1 MKTDYICQNPE
12 LSKLDE
18 YISFCKVREK
28 RLLLNSTF
36 SFLMGILILIQF
48 TATVLFPQEKILLIP
63 LFVLGLVYGVCNL
76 CHLKLKKYK
85 LHLVDYLL
93 PVFLIVLSV
102 LGFLMVCTSAH
113 IDMPPTD
120 FRVFWY
126 RGLAVVFGFFLL
138 IIYPSVLF
146 YQWIKLVLFRKRQIP
161 KYYEYNSDSE
171 HTAII
176 IPHNTARHLD
186 FSGTEAFYL
195 TSQLIKHNIEPFRV
209 YFCTYADEVAEI
221 ISNKDILNLW
231 IFGHGAHGR
240 VDLTGGYL
248 FYESF
253 IGKDI
258 PKKGY
263 IHQFHCNPCD
273 NEHDKYSLVSILV
286 DEENWDKC
294 TQTGNEWLVLK
305 VLCSLPVLKI
315 VGNYLYGV
323 RSTMRN
329 KKDIKKYIKH
339 KLGER
344 E

>member
-1 MKTDYICQNPE
+1 MKTDYVCQNPE

-28 RLLLNSTF
+28 RFLLNSAF

-48 TATVLFPQEKILLIP
+48 TATVLFPRDFSLTIP
-63 LFVLGLVYGVCNL
+63 LFILGMLYGGL
-76 CHLKLKKYK
+76 TLWYLKWKKYK
-85 LHLVDYLL
+85 LHFVDYLIPL
-93 PVFLIVLSV
+93 FLL
-102 LGFLMVCTSAH
+102 LAGFLGILMLLVSEIVTPHSANTVTSLY
-113 IDMPPTD
+113 
-120 FRVFWY
+120 VY
-126 RGLAVVFGFFLL
+126 SAVGFGFSL
-138 IIYPSVLF
+138 ILYAAVLF
-146 YQWIKLVLFRKRQIP
+146 VSGIKLISCRKKIIQ
-161 KYYEYNSDSE
+161 KSYEYKSLGN
-171 HTAII
+171 HTGLI
-176 IPHNTARHLD
+176 IPHNNARHLD

-195 TSQLIKHNIEPFRV
+195 ASQLIKHDLEPFRV
-209 YFCTYADEVAEI
+209 YFCLTADEAANLI
-221 ISNKDILNLW
+221 TNKNLINLW

-240 VDLTGGYL
+240 VDLTGGQL

>member
-1 MKTDYICQNPE
+1 MKSDYVCQNPK

-28 RLLLNSTF
+28 RLLLNSAF

-48 TATVLFPQEKILLIP
+48 TATVLFPQEEILLIL

-76 CHLKLKKYK
+76 WHLKLKKYK

-93 PVFLIVLSV
+93 PVFLIVLGI
-102 LGFLMVCTSAH
+102 LGFLMVCTSAQ
-113 IDMPPTD
+113 IDMLPTD

-138 IIYPSVLF
+138 YSPVLF
-146 YQWIKLVLFRKRQIP
+146 YQSIKLVLFRKRKIP

-195 TSQLIKHNIEPFRV
+195 SSLLMSHEIEPFRI
-209 YFCTYADEVAEI
+209 YFCTSSDEAANLI
-221 ISNKDILNLW
+221 TNQNLINLW

-240 VDLTGGYL
+240 VDLTGGQL